1 MDISKR
7 NKYLLNI
14 NRKKIIAFKIVQKCL
29 QHGSEKVR
37 QNKGNILRSVKNSY
51 CTLERKLSL
60 PPLVYPIHKQAVVKL
75 LNNISDKFLNICVF
89 QIKTGLETSNYK
101 QHIFN
106 CINVSYY
113 FRVDRN
119 ISFL

>member
-37 QNKGNILRSVKNSY
+37 QNKGNILRSVKDSY
-51 CTLERKLSL
+51 CTRKLIVYGSCRWPFL
-60 PPLVYPIHKQAVVKL
+60 IYPIHKQAVVML
-75 LNNISDKFLNICVF
+75 LNNIK
-89 QIKTGLETSNYK
+89 
-101 QHIFN
+101 
-106 CINVSYY
+106 
-113 FRVDRN
+113 
-119 ISFL
+119 